1 MEEFQPTQVAEGA
14 QRSRSVL
21 PADFARPSERS
32 ASRQA
37 EDIHVCPSCNSD
49 FVVPVDWAPEADGRW
64 LVYLRCPECEWTGGG
79 TYTQNVV
86 DRYDETLD
94 SGTEAILADLTLLS
108 RANMEEHVESFVT
121 ALRADLILPEDF

>member
-1 MEEFQPTQVAEGA
+1 MEETQPTPVAPDEL
-14 QRSRSVL
+14 RSRSVL

-32 ASRQA
+32 ATRQA

-49 FVVPVDWAPEADGRW
+49 FVIPVDWSPDADGRW
-64 LVYLRCPECEWTGGG
+64 LVDLRCPECEWTGGG
-79 TYTQNVV
+79 TYSQSVV

-108 RANMEEHVESFVT
+108 RANMEEHVDAFVA
-121 ALRADLILPEDF
+121 ALHSDRILPEDF